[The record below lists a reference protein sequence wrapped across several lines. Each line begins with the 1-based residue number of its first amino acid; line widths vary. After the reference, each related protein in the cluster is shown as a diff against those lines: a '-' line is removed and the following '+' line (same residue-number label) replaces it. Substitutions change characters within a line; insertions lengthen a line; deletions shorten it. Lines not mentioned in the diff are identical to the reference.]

1 MPESPVPKPG
11 VFIPLPQGLGVSG
24 INTWAVDLANAL
36 AARGWPVA
44 IGLHPEPRAYSRI
57 HPELHPAIAVHDLAG
72 LSRPGA
78 TGTDLTRLAC
88 AYRCILETLM
98 WSPGRPAVMLPTLEA
113 DCYAVA
119 AVLCAAN
126 ADRMR
131 VIGWQHSDNPFDA
144 AMMRTYEPMLSR
156 IVGVSTFITQELRRE
171 MPWRGSEVLQIPYGV
186 NVSCERESPPSG
198 LIRLVYAGR
207 IEQDV
212 KRIGV
217 LVRTARILEERSVPF
232 CLTLMG
238 DGPAS
243 DDVDAAI
250 KDLHRVRRLPP
261 SGRDQVRRLL
271 AESDVFLLA
280 SRFEG
285 LSLSMLE
292 CLASGVVP
300 IVTGVDSGPSD
311 AIVDG
316 VNGLVV
322 STDPDADEDVL
333 AHAFADRIAMLA
345 GDPVKLDL
353 MRRQALDTAK
363 KFFSH
368 ELHTDRCE
376 HLLVQV
382 VSESPRHWPADL
394 PVRFGDRGGS
404 DAGRR
409 VHGTVP
415 PDADARA
422 RAVFAEILRFRPGV
436 RLAVYGTGRHTK
448 AIAQALA
455 DHAELIDCMVDD
467 DPARHHSTC
476 WGWPIVALSDLRGR
490 GISEVIVSSW
500 IHQAS
505 MQGRC
510 LAAGLRPHVL
520 YASTP

>member
-1 MPESPVPKPG
+1 MPDRPVPKPG

-24 INTWAVDLANAL
+24 INTWAVDLAKAL
-36 AARGWPVA
+36 AVRGWPVA
-44 IGLHPEPRAYSRI
+44 IGLHPEPPGYSRVQ
-57 HPELHPAIAVHDLAG
+57 PVFHPAVAIHDLSG
-72 LSRPGA
+72 LARPGT
-78 TGTDLTRLAC
+78 TGTDLSQFAS
-88 AYRCILETLM
+88 AYRCILDTLK
-98 WSPGRPAVMLPTLEA
+98 WTPERPAVMLPTLEA

-126 ADRMR
+126 ADRLR
-131 VIGWQHSDNPFDA
+131 VIGWQHCDNPFDA
-144 AMMRTYEPMLSR
+144 AMMRSYEPMLSR
-156 IVGVSTFITQELRRE
+156 VVGVSSYISQELSGA
-171 MPWRGSEVLQIPYGV
+171 MPWRAQDVLQIPYGV
-186 NVSCERESPPSG
+186 EVSCEIPSSPPG

-217 LVRTARILEERSVPF
+217 LIRIARILEERSVPF
-232 CLTLMG
+232 RMTLMG

-243 DDVDAAI
+243 DEVDAAI
-250 KDLHRVRRLPP
+250 KNLPRVRRLPP
-261 SGRDQVRRLL
+261 GGREQVRGLL

-285 LSLSMLE
+285 LSISMLE

-300 IVTGVDSGPSD
+300 IVTGVASGPSD

-322 STDPDADEDVL
+322 STESDADQEVL

-345 GDPVKLDL
+345 GDPVRLNL

-376 HLLVQV
+376 QLLLRVT
-382 VSESPRHWPADL
+382 SEPPRHWPADL
-394 PVRFGDRGGS
+394 PVRFCDRGGGAV
-404 DAGRR
+404 DGR

-415 PDADARA
+415 PDADTRA
-422 RAVFAEILRFRPGV
+422 RAAFAEIVERRPGV

-448 AIAQALA
+448 AIAEALA
-455 DHAELIDCMVDD
+455 DHAEMIDCMVDD

-490 GISEVIVSSW
+490 GISDVVVSSW
-500 IHQAS
+500 IHQTA

-510 LAAGLRPHVL
+510 VAAGLHPHVL
-520 YASTP
+520 YESTP